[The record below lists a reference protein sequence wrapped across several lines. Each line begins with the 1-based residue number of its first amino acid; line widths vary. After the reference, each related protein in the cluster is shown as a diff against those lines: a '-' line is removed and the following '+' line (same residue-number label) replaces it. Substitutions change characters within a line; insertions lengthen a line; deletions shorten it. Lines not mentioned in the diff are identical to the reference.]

1 MPKGVNATGV
11 VCAPAQYCQPAEQ
24 TRESLMIPAP
34 TRGAGAAEMMGVED
48 AVDLHLGTLSK
59 SIGSFGGFLACSA
72 AWKSLLVTKARG
84 QVFSTAL
91 PLPSVAG
98 ALAGIRVAREV
109 RE

>member
-1 MPKGVNATGV
+1 
-11 VCAPAQYCQPAEQ
+11 
-24 TRESLMIPAP
+24 MIPAP

-98 ALAGIRVAREV
+98 ALAGIRVAQEV